1 MKFVNFWRRSLT
13 RQFLLIAIVLAIP
26 LMAAT
31 GMLYRS
37 LDQGIRLAGT
47 ETRGIEYHRATR
59 VLLEAIQ
66 RHRSVAVVAAANRG
80 GASTELKLA
89 EDKVEGALEA
99 LKKLDAGG
107 AGAAF
112 GTAAMLDTLASH
124 WKEIRSAAIGAS
136 PDDITRAESDLLTEL
151 AALMDK
157 VAMSS
162 SLLLD
167 PEADSLLVLLVL
179 TQHVPALTERVG
191 LLHANGQIAIGQGQL
206 SNAMREKLT
215 GFTAT
220 SAATRLEVLKAMSQA
235 FEVNPA
241 LQPLL
246 NDKVV
251 ALDSELGGF
260 TIFTRKSFL
269 FNPQLTI
276 NPADFTAR
284 TEPSLAAAYALYD
297 AAHEVAQG
305 LLATRTTRLSWQKWG
320 LLAFVVA
327 FSALGALVA
336 SLIVRGITR
345 GAAIAVRA
353 ADDIAAG
360 DLEKSIPVAGDDEIG
375 AIQNAMRRMQDTL
388 KSFVAAQEEMRAS
401 HEAGM
406 VSHVLDVDRFQG
418 AYSDMA
424 RGTNGL
430 VQGQLAITRELVNV
444 LGYCARGDFSVE
456 IPSLPGENAAI
467 TDAAARAKR
476 NMVDVNAQ
484 IQMLVEAAQ
493 RGEFSMR
500 GEPREFDGVYR
511 QMVEG
516 LNNLMLT
523 ADSGLSEVGR
533 VMREVAAGDLTQQV
547 SGEFDGQFAVLKGDT
562 NTSVGRLRDV
572 LETIRES
579 ALTISTGSKEIASG
593 NSDLSARTESQA
605 ASLEETASTMEE
617 LTSTV
622 KQNAENARQAN
633 QLVVGAADVA
643 VRGGAVVQQVVSTM
657 GEISESSKKIAD
669 IISVIDGIAFQT
681 NILALNAAVEA
692 ARAGEQGRGFAVV
705 ATEVRNLAQRSAA
718 AAKEIKELISDSVGK
733 VESGSKLVDE
743 AGRTMEEIVASV
755 KRVTDIMAEIAA
767 ASIEQSSGIE
777 QVNQAITQMDEVT
790 QQNAALVEEAAAAA
804 ESLEEQAQVLSQA
817 VSVFKVRDG
826 MAAAAA
832 VQVDRR
838 GPDRA
843 KNVARLAPKAPP
855 KRSNGASGG
864 KPRQAGASARA
875 AGGQSTDGGWED
887 F

>member
-13 RQFLLIAIVLAIP
+13 RQFLLIATVLAIP

-37 LDQGIRLAGT
+37 LDQGIQLARS
-47 ETRGIEYHRATR
+47 ESRGIEYHLAAR

-66 RHRSVAVVAAANRG
+66 QHRSVAVVAAPG
-80 GASTELKLA
+80 QGAGAADLERAKA
-89 EDKVEGALEA
+89 KVDAALEA
-99 LKKLDAGG
+99 LKKQDAAQPG
-107 AGAAF
+107 AGF
-112 GTAAMLDTLASH
+112 GTSAMLDTLASH
-124 WKEIRSAAIGAS
+124 WKEIPAAAGS

-157 VAMSS
+157 VSMSS

-167 PEADSLLVLLVL
+167 PDADSLLVLLVL

-220 SAATRLEVLKAMSQA
+220 SAATRLEILKAMSQA
-235 FEVNPA
+235 FEINPA

-246 NDKVV
+246 NDKLV

-260 TIFTRKSFL
+260 TVFTRKSFL
-269 FNPQLTI
+269 FSQQLSI

-297 AAHEVAQG
+297 VSHEVAQG
-305 LLATRTTRLSWQKWG
+305 LLAARMTRLSWQKWG
-320 LLAFVVA
+320 LLAFVLV
-327 FSALGALVA
+327 FTALGALVA
-336 SLIVRGITR
+336 TLIVRGITR
-345 GAAIAVRA
+345 GAAVAVRA

-360 DLEKSIPVAGDDEIG
+360 DLAQEIPVASDDEIG
-375 AIQNAMRRMQDTL
+375 AIQKAMRRMQETL
-388 KSFVAAQEEMRAS
+388 KTFVAAQEDMRAN

-406 VSHVLDVDRFQG
+406 VSHMLDVDRFQG
-418 AYSDMA
+418 AYADMA

-430 VQGQLAITRELVNV
+430 VQAQLAITRELVNV

-467 TDAAARAKR
+467 TDAAARARR

-500 GEPREFDGVYR
+500 GEPAEFDGVYR
-511 QMVEG
+511 QMVDG
-516 LNNLMLT
+516 LNHLMLT

-547 SGEFDGQFAVLKGDT
+547 SGRFDGQFAVLQGDT
-562 NTSVGRLRDV
+562 NKSVERLRDL
-572 LETIRES
+572 LERIRES
-579 ALTISTGSKEIASG
+579 ATTISTGSKEIAAG

-605 ASLEETASTMEE
+605 SSLEETASTMEE
-617 LTSTV
+617 LTSAV
-622 KQNAENARQAN
+622 KKNAENAKQAN
-633 QLVVGAADVA
+633 QLVVGASDVA
-643 VRGGAVVQQVVSTM
+643 VRGGAVVQQVVTTM

-705 ATEVRNLAQRSAA
+705 ATEVRHLAQRSAA

-743 AGRTMEEIVASV
+743 AGRTMEEIVSSV
-755 KRVTDIMAEIAA
+755 KRVTDIMAEIAS
-767 ASIEQSSGIE
+767 ASIEQSSGID
-777 QVNQAITQMDEVT
+777 QINGAITQMDEVT

-804 ESLEEQAQVLSQA
+804 ESLEEQAQVLSDA
-817 VSVFKVRDG
+817 VAMFKVAG
-826 MAAAAA
+826 VAAGGARPLAPTE
-832 VQVDRR
+832 RR

-843 KNVARLAPKAPP
+843 KNVVRLSKAAPAKKVSKAPV
-855 KRSNGASGG
+855 KNVAKTSRVVGGADAEGE
-864 KPRQAGASARA
+864 
-875 AGGQSTDGGWED
+875 WED
-887 F
+887 L

>member
-1 MKFVNFWRRSLT
+1 MKFVHAWRRSLT
-13 RQFLLIAIVLAIP
+13 RQFLLIAILVAIP
-26 LMAAT
+26 LVAAT

-37 LDQGIRLAGT
+37 LDQGIQLAGS
-47 ETRGIEYHRATR
+47 ESRGIEYHRATR
-59 VLLEAIQ
+59 VLLEALQ
-66 RHRSVAVVAAANRG
+66 DHRSVAVAAATSQAVAAATIKSATEKVD
-80 GASTELKLA
+80 ASLESLKT
-89 EDKVEGALEA
+89 
-99 LKKLDAGG
+99 LDAAG

-112 GTAAMLDTLASH
+112 GTSTMLDTIVNH
-124 WKEIRSAAIGAS
+124 WKEVRSVTGSA
-136 PDDITRAESDLLTEL
+136 DDITRAESDLVTEL

-157 VAMSS
+157 VSMSS

-167 PEADSLLVLLVL
+167 PDADSLLVLLVI
-179 TQHVPALTERVG
+179 TQHVPALTERIG
-191 LLHANGQIAIGQGQL
+191 LLHAHGQIAIGQGQL

-220 SAATRLEVLKAMSQA
+220 AAGSRLDVLKAMSQA
-235 FEVNPA
+235 FELNPA

-246 NDKVV
+246 NEKVV

-260 TIFTRKSFL
+260 TIFTRKNFL
-269 FNPQLTI
+269 FSPQVTI
-276 NPADFTAR
+276 RSGEFAQR
-284 TEPSLAAAYALYD
+284 VQPSVTAAYALYD
-297 AAHEVAQG
+297 GAHEVALG
-305 LLATRTTRLSWQKWG
+305 LLAARSNRLAWQKWG

-327 FSALGALVA
+327 FGAFAVVVA
-336 SLIVRGITR
+336 ATIIRGITR

-353 ADDIAAG
+353 ADDIASG
-360 DLEKSIPVAGDDEIG
+360 DLVNVIPPAGEDEIG
-375 AIQNAMRRMQDTL
+375 AILDAMRRMQTTL
-388 KSFVAAQEEMRAS
+388 TGFVAAQEAMRTS

-406 VSHVLDVDRFQG
+406 VSHVLDVAAFQG
-418 AYSDMA
+418 AYADMA

-430 VQGQLAITRELVNV
+430 VQAQLAVTKELVNV

-456 IPSLPGENAAI
+456 IPSLPEENAAI
-467 TDAAARAKR
+467 TEAASRAKR

-500 GEPREFDGVYR
+500 GEPAEFDGVYR
-511 QMVEG
+511 QMVDG
-516 LNNLMLT
+516 LNHLMLT

-547 SGEFDGQFAVLKGDT
+547 SGRFYGQFAVLQGDT
-562 NTSVGRLRDV
+562 NKSVERLRDL
-572 LETIRES
+572 LERIRES
-579 ALTISTGSKEIASG
+579 ATTISTGSKEIAAG

-605 ASLEETASTMEE
+605 SSLEETASTMEE
-617 LTSTV
+617 LTSAV
-622 KQNAENARQAN
+622 KKNAENAKQAN
-633 QLVVGAADVA
+633 QLVVGASDVA
-643 VRGGAVVQQVVSTM
+643 VRGGAVVQQVVTTM

-705 ATEVRNLAQRSAA
+705 ATEVRHLAQRSAA

-743 AGRTMEEIVASV
+743 AGRTMEEIVSSV
-755 KRVTDIMAEIAA
+755 KRVTDIMAEIAS
-767 ASIEQSSGIE
+767 ASIEQSSGID
-777 QVNQAITQMDEVT
+777 QINGAITQMDEVT

-804 ESLEEQAQVLSQA
+804 ESLEEQAQVLSDA
-817 VSVFKVRDG
+817 VAMFKVAG
-826 MAAAAA
+826 VAAGGARPLAPTE
-832 VQVDRR
+832 RR

-843 KNVARLAPKAPP
+843 KNVVRLSNAAPAKKASKAPV
-855 KRSNGASGG
+855 KNVAKTSRVVGGADAEGE
-864 KPRQAGASARA
+864 
-875 AGGQSTDGGWED
+875 WED

>member
-1 MKFVNFWRRSLT
+1 MSMKFVNFWRRSLT
-13 RQFLLIAIVLAIP
+13 RQFLLISIVLAIP

-37 LDQGIRLAGT
+37 LDQGIQLARS
-47 ETRGIEYHRATR
+47 ESRGIDYHRATR

-66 RHRSVAVVAAANRG
+66 QHRAVAVVAAASQRPS
-80 GASTELKLA
+80 AADLELAKA
-89 EDKVEGALEA
+89 KVDAALDALEKQNAA
-99 LKKLDAGG
+99 LPG
-107 AGAAF
+107 AGF
-112 GTAAMLDTLASH
+112 GTSAMLDTLASH
-124 WKEIRSAAIGAS
+124 WKEIRAATGGA
-136 PDDITRAESDLLTEL
+136 DDITRAESDLLTEL

-157 VAMSS
+157 VSMAS

-167 PEADSLLVLLVL
+167 PDADSLLVLLVL
-179 TQHVPALTERVG
+179 TQHVPALTERVA

-220 SAATRLEVLKAMSQA
+220 SAATRLEILKAMSQA
-235 FEVNPA
+235 FEINPA

-246 NDKVV
+246 NEKLM

-260 TIFTRKSFL
+260 TIFTRKNFL
-269 FNPQLTI
+269 FSPQLGI
-276 NPADFTAR
+276 APADFAAR
-284 TEPSLAAAYALYD
+284 TEPSLTAAYALYD
-297 AAHEVAQG
+297 NAHEVAQG
-305 LLATRTTRLSWQKWG
+305 LLAARMTRLSWQKWG
-320 LLAFVVA
+320 LLAFVLA
-327 FSALGALVA
+327 FSAIGVLVA
-336 SLIVRGITR
+336 VFIVRGITR

-360 DLEKSIPVAGDDEIG
+360 DLAQAIPVAGDDEIG
-375 AIQNAMRRMQDTL
+375 AIQKAMRRMQETL
-388 KSFVAAQEEMRAS
+388 KTFVAAQEDMRAN
-401 HEAGM
+401 HEAGI
-406 VSHVLDVDRFQG
+406 VSHMLDVDRFQG
-418 AYSDMA
+418 AYAEMA

-430 VQGQLAITRELVNV
+430 VQAQTAITRELVNV

-533 VMREVAAGDLTQQV
+533 VMREMAAGDLTQQV
-547 SGEFDGQFAVLKGDT
+547 SGQFDGQFAVLKVDT
-562 NTSVGRLRDV
+562 NTSVERLRDL
-572 LETIRES
+572 LESIRES
-579 ALTISTGSKEIASG
+579 ALTISTGSKEIAAG

-605 ASLEETASTMEE
+605 ASLEETASTVEE

-633 QLVVGAADVA
+633 QLVVGTADVA
-643 VRGGAVVQQVVSTM
+643 VRGGRVVQQVVSTM

-743 AGRTMEEIVASV
+743 AGRTMDEIVSSV

-804 ESLEEQAQVLSQA
+804 ESLEEQAQVLSRA
-817 VSVFKVRDG
+817 VSLFKVRDVVTSG
-826 MAAAAA
+826 AGPKA
-832 VQVDRR
+832 DRR

-843 KNVARLAPKAPP
+843 KNVSRLLPGPPAQRSKSGADGKAH
-855 KRSNGASGG
+855 GAAASTGAAGG
-864 KPRQAGASARA
+864 RA
-875 AGGQSTDGGWED
+875 AGNR
-887 F
+887 